1 VPELAP
7 LHPVNRRHL
16 DVMTDAIGIMQ
27 HAIGSRPDPAHGHCV
42 DDVARALQV
51 DLLHERELGWPA
63 VAAPA
68 ERSLDFLVEAFDD
81 TTGRF
86 RNFRSVDGAW
96 TEGVGSEDCHG
107 RAFHALGDVIADVP
121 DARMVR
127 TATSLFERALPA
139 ATELTALRAQ
149 ASVLLGCA
157 AKLGAAPD
165 SLTEAACLRLAD
177 AFLEPFPIASS
188 PWPWPES
195 SVTYE
200 GALLPRAL
208 IVTGRALASE
218 AMIDTGL
225 NMLDWLIQAQIA
237 QDGQFSPVGNE
248 WWPRDGVKSQFDQQ
262 PIEATAMLLA
272 ADSAYLATGDG
283 FYRTAMERA
292 YAWFLGGNDLGVAV
306 ADPLRG
312 AGYDGLTPRGVNTNQ
327 GAESTLMWLSAAEHI
342 RAIRAGRPTARPRT
356 GRPTARPRT
365 ETFLAAVTS

>member
-1 VPELAP
+1 MPELAP

-16 DVMTDAIGIMQ
+16 DVMTDAIGIIQ
-27 HAIGSRPDPAHGHCV
+27 HAIGSRPDPSHGHCV

-51 DLLHERELGWPA
+51 DLLHGREVGWPA

-81 TTGRF
+81 ATGRF

-96 TEGVGSEDCHG
+96 TDGVGSEDCHG
-107 RAFHALGDVIADVP
+107 RAFHALGDVIADAP

-127 TATSLFERALPA
+127 TATSLFERALTA
-139 ATELTALRAQ
+139 ATELSALRAQ
-149 ASVLLGCA
+149 ASILLGCA

-165 SLTEAACLRLAD
+165 SVTEAACRRLAD
-177 AFLEPFPIASS
+177 PFLARFRSIASS

-200 GALLPRAL
+200 SALLPRAL
-208 IVTGRALASE
+208 IVTGGALASK
-218 AMIDTGL
+218 AMVDAGL
-225 NMLDWLIQAQIA
+225 HVLDWLIGAQIA
-237 QDGQFSPVGNE
+237 QDGGHFSPVGNE

-292 YAWFLGGNDLGVAV
+292 YAWFLGGNDLRMAV
-306 ADPLRG
+306 VDPGRG
-312 AGYDGLTPRGVNTNQ
+312 AGYDGLTPRGVNMNQ
-327 GAESTLMWLSAAEHI
+327 GAESTLMWLSALEHI
-342 RAIRAGRPTARPRT
+342 RAIRPAHATAGL
-356 GRPTARPRT
+356 RT
-365 ETFLAAVTS
+365 ETVLAAATR